1 MIPFDLIVNDTVAA
15 LAIPVLIFLARVAD
29 VTFGTM
35 RIIFV
40 SRGLKMVAPVLAF
53 FEILIWLL
61 AIGQVFSNLTNIAN
75 YLAYAGGFA
84 LGNYVGILVE
94 EKVAMGLA
102 LVRIITQHDASELLG
117 KLKSGGFGMTVIDA
131 EGKHGQ
137 VKLIFAVVKRKE
149 IPAVLT
155 LVNDY
160 NPHSFYTIED
170 VRSASGGIFPGP
182 VTKRPRRG
190 VFRFSR
196 KGK

>member
-1 MIPFDLIVNDTVAA
+1 MVPFDLIVNDTMAA

-29 VTFGTM
+29 VTLGTM

-40 SRGLKMVAPVLAF
+40 SRGLKLLAPVLAF

-61 AIGQVFSNLTNIAN
+61 AIGQIFSNLTNIAN

-94 EKVAMGLA
+94 EKLAVGLA
-102 LVRIITQHDASELLG
+102 LVRIITQYDAAELLRQ
-117 KLKSGGFGMTVIDA
+117 LKSGGFGVTVMNA

-137 VKLIFAVVKRKE
+137 VKLIFAVVKRKK
-149 IPAVLT
+149 IPAILT
-155 LVNDY
+155 LVNSY
-160 NPHSFYTIED
+160 NPDSFYTIED
-170 VRSASGGIFPGP
+170 VRSASGGVFPGA
-182 VTKRPRRG
+182 VEKRPRRG
-190 VFRFSR
+190 VFRFLR

>member
-1 MIPFDLIVNDTVAA
+1 MVPFDLIVNDTVAA

-29 VTFGTM
+29 VTLGTM

-40 SRGLKMVAPVLAF
+40 SRGLKLLAPVLAF

-61 AIGQVFSNLTNIAN
+61 AIGQIFSNLTNIAN

-94 EKVAMGLA
+94 EKLAVGLA
-102 LVRIITQHDASELLG
+102 LVRIITQYDASELLRQ
-117 KLKSGGFGMTVIDA
+117 LKSGGFGVTVMNA

-137 VKLIFAVVKRKE
+137 VKLIFAVVKRKK
-149 IPAVLT
+149 IPAILT
-155 LVNDY
+155 LVNSY
-160 NPHSFYTIED
+160 NPDSFYTIED
-170 VRSASGGIFPGP
+170 VRSASGGVFPGA
-182 VTKRPRRG
+182 VKKRPRRG
-190 VFRFSR
+190 VFRFLR

>member
-1 MIPFDLIVNDTVAA
+1 MVPFDLLANDTVAA
-15 LAIPVLIFLARVAD
+15 FAIPVLIFLARVAD

-61 AIGQVFSNLTNIAN
+61 AIGQVFSNLTNVAN

-84 LGNYVGILVE
+84 LGNFVGILVE

-102 LVRIITQHDASELLG
+102 LVRIITQYDASELLG
-117 KLKSGGFGMTVIDA
+117 ELKSGGFGMTVINA

-149 IPAVLT
+149 IPDVLN
-155 LVNDY
+155 LVNTY
-160 NPHSFYTIED
+160 NPNSFYTIED
-170 VRSASGGIFPGP
+170 VRSASGGVFSGT
-182 VTKRPRRG
+182 VKKHPRRG